1 MIGENN
7 SLSQLTVSFSGAVEG
22 FAMRVNGLL
31 WAALICV
38 GLSVGAQAQSVPA
51 GYPAAYADLIAQ
63 AKKEGALTVY
73 ATTDAKVA
81 APLIKDFESLY
92 GLKIDYNDL
101 NSTELYN
108 RLIAESAAGTGTADV
123 SWSSAPDLQVK
134 LAADGLAT
142 VYQSPEVPSLPK
154 WAVMENMAYGTTYE
168 PMAIIYNKALVPAED
183 APKSHKDLAKLL
195 TTKTAAYKGK
205 VTAYDPERS
214 GVGFLMMNRDLKAD
228 PSSWDLFKALGAA
241 DIKVYTSAGAMI
253 EKVGSG
259 EHVIALNIFAS
270 YGLLSM
276 KKNPNLAMVWPS
288 DYTLIATR
296 VAFIPTKAKH
306 PAAGKLFL
314 DYLLSKRG
322 QAIIAKGEL
331 FSIRDDVE
339 GKETAK
345 AVNELLGDKARP
357 IPVSREL
364 LETLEQSKRLEFL
377 NQWQAAVKK

>member
-1 MIGENN
+1 MFVRALVGSFMFASAIG
-7 SLSQLTVSFSGAVEG
+7 GA
-22 FAMRVNGLL
+22 L
-31 WAALICV
+31 
-38 GLSVGAQAQSVPA
+38 AQSVPA
-51 GYPAAYADLIAQ
+51 GYPADYAQLIAE
-63 AKKEGALTVY
+63 AKKEGSLTVY

-81 APLIKDFESLY
+81 SPLIKDFEALY
-92 GLKIDYNDL
+92 GIKIDYNDL

-108 RLIAESAAGTGTADV
+108 RLIAESAAGTGTADL
-123 SWSSAPDLQVK
+123 SWSSAPDLQIK
-134 LAADGLAT
+134 LAADGLALA
-142 VYQSPEVPSLPK
+142 YASPEIPGLPK

-183 APKSHKDLAKLL
+183 APKSHRDLTKLL
-195 TTKTAAYKGK
+195 TSKAATYKGK
-205 VTAYDPERS
+205 VTVYDPERS

-228 PSSWDLFKALGAA
+228 PSSWDLFKALGGA
-241 DIKVYTSAGAMI
+241 DVKVYTSAGAMI

-270 YGLLSM
+270 YGILSM

-296 VAFIPTKAKH
+296 VAFIPAKGKH

-331 FSIRDDVE
+331 FSIREDVE

-345 AVNELLGDKARP
+345 AVNDQLGDKVRP